1 MGEMVG
7 MELVTP
13 MWFKQRQGK
22 AEAAGENT
30 YRLTGPNLREAFI
43 SIRQGAG
50 GMWAAALRHA
60 ADGPEVAATEQEIE
74 TEYEAW
80 EAAFEIYR
88 NHVVI

>member
-1 MGEMVG
+1 MVG

-30 YRLTGPNLREAFI
+30 YRLTGPNLREALI
-43 SIRQGAG
+43 SIRKGDNG
-50 GMWAAALRHA
+50 RWAAALCYA
-60 ADGPEVAATEQEIE
+60 AEGPDITATELQIA

>member
-1 MGEMVG
+1 

-22 AEAAGENT
+22 AEPAGENAC
-30 YRLTGPNLREAFI
+30 RLTGPNLREAFI
-43 SIRQGAG
+43 SIRKADNSL
-50 GMWAAALRHA
+50 WKASLRYA
-60 ADGPEVAATEQEIE
+60 ADGPEIAATQPEIA

-88 NHVVI
+88 NHVIT

>member
-1 MGEMVG
+1 

-30 YRLTGPNLREAFI
+30 YRLTGPNLREAYI
-43 SIRQGAG
+43 SIRKGDSG
-50 GMWAAALRHA
+50 LWAAALRDA
-60 ADGPEVAATEQEIE
+60 ADGPDVAATEPEIASP
-74 TEYEAW
+74 YEAL

-88 NHVVI
+88 NHVIT

>member
-1 MGEMVG
+1 

-43 SIRQGAG
+43 SIHKSDNGL
-50 GMWAAALRHA
+50 WAASLRYA
-60 ADGPEVAATEQEIE
+60 VDGPEIAATEPEIA
-74 TEYEAW
+74 TPYEAW

-88 NHVVI
+88 NHVIV